1 LTIYLTCLF
10 AFVYTQFVTDNQTDQ
25 YRIALKQARKS
36 FEEIQCQIEALNI
49 QTSILT
55 EESAKL
61 RRTIT
66 ALAAMCSEDPQ
77 FDDLGITDAVMEFMQ
92 SEPWELSTTDVVY
105 GLRNMGF
112 DIFSQQNPAASV
124 HAILSRLAE
133 QGKIQKVKKEKAKKV
148 FWRGPKYDPDALPL

>member
-1 LTIYLTCLF
+1 
-10 AFVYTQFVTDNQTDQ
+10 VTDNQTDQ

>member
-1 LTIYLTCLF
+1 VSFCICIYP
-10 AFVYTQFVTDNQTDQ
+10 FVTDNQTDQ

-36 FEEIQCQIEALNI
+36 FEEIQSQIEALSI